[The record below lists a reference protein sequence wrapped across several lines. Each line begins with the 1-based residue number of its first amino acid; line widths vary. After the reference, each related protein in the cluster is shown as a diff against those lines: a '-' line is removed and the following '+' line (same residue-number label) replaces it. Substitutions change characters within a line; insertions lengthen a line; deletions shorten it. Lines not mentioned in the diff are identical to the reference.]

1 MLAAM
6 RESGAC
12 DDERVRETVL
22 VVDDHQAFRASTRAL
37 LGSAGFDVV
46 GEAATGT
53 DAVLQ
58 ANRLRPDLV
67 LLDIRLPD
75 IDGFE
80 VARQLSDLADP
91 PDVVLVSSRDAITYG
106 SRLADAPARG
116 FLPKSEIS
124 GAALRR
130 LLT

>member
-37 LGSAGFDVV
+37 LDSAGFDVV

>member
-1 MLAAM
+1 MLATM
-6 RESGAC
+6 RVPGTC

-22 VVDDHQAFRASTRAL
+22 VVDDHQDFRASTRAL
-37 LGSAGFDVV
+37 LDSAGFDVV

-53 DAVLQ
+53 DAVLA

-67 LLDIRLPD
+67 LLDVRLPD

-80 VARQLSDLADP
+80 VARQLSEFADP
-91 PDVVLVSSRDAITYG
+91 PAVVLVSSRDAITYG
-106 SRLADAPARG
+106 SRIFDAPARG
-116 FLPKSEIS
+116 FLAKSDIS

>member
-1 MLAAM
+1 M
-6 RESGAC
+6 RASGTC
-12 DDERVRETVL
+12 DDEHVRETVL

-37 LGSAGFDVV
+37 LDSAGFDVV

-53 DAVLQ
+53 DAIL
-58 ANRLRPDLV
+58 AATRLLPDLV

-80 VARQLSDLADP
+80 VARQLSELADP
-91 PDVVLVSSRDAITYG
+91 PDVILVSSRDAVTYG

-116 FLPKSEIS
+116 FLAKGEIS
-124 GAALRR
+124 GSALRR